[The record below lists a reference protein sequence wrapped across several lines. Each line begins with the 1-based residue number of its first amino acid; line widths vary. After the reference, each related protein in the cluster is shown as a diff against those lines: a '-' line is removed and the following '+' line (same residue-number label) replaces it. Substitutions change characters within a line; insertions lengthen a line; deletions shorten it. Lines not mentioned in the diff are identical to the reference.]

1 MFIKGVI
8 LSSYGVNGYARVKS
22 ISNNFCD
29 FINLKNN
36 KVLLK
41 KSNSSSVEVKVVD
54 VNIKGNSLFLKFE
67 EIDTPEAVRPLIGF
81 ELWVDDSLASSL
93 KEGEYY
99 LGKLIGYAIVNNNK
113 KLGEVVAF
121 FEYLNS
127 VFLEVRVGI
136 KFFFIPF
143 LSIYIGDINA
153 QEKTIELKVL
163 DLLK

>member
-8 LSSYGVNGYARVKS
+8 LSSYGVNGYAKVKS
-22 ISNNFCD
+22 ISNNFFD

-36 KVLLK
+36 KVILK
-41 KSNSSSVEVKVVD
+41 KNNASDIEVKVVD
-54 VNIKGNSLFLKFE
+54 VNVRGNSLFLKFE
-67 EIDTPEAVRPLIGF
+67 GINTPEAVKPVIGF

-99 LGKLIGYAIVNNNK
+99 LGKLIGYSIVNNNK

-121 FEYLNS
+121 FEYLNN
-127 VFLEVRVGI
+127 VFLEVKVGI

>member
-8 LSSYGVNGYARVKS
+8 LSSYGVNGYAKVKS

-41 KSNSSSVEVKVVD
+41 KNNASDIEVKVVD
-54 VNIKGNSLFLKFE
+54 VNVRGNSLFLKFE
-67 EIDTPEAVRPLIGF
+67 GINTPEAVKPVIGF

-93 KEGEYY
+93 KKGEYY
-99 LGKLIGYAIVNNNK
+99 LGKLIGYSIVNNNK

-121 FEYLNS
+121 FEYLNN
-127 VFLEVRVGI
+127 VFLEVKVGI

>member
-8 LSSYGVNGYARVKS
+8 LSSYGVNGYAKVKS

-41 KSNSSSVEVKVVD
+41 KNNASDIEVKVVD
-54 VNIKGNSLFLKFE
+54 VNVRGNSLFLKFE
-67 EIDTPEAVRPLIGF
+67 GINTPEAVKPVIGF

-93 KEGEYY
+93 KEDEYY
-99 LGKLIGYAIVNNNK
+99 LGKLIGYSIVNSNK

-121 FEYLNS
+121 FEYLNN
-127 VFLEVRVGI
+127 VFLEVKVGI

>member
-41 KSNSSSVEVKVVD
+41 KSNGSSVEVKVVD

>member
-67 EIDTPEAVRPLIGF
+67 EIDTPEAVRSLIGF

>member
-8 LSSYGVNGYARVKS
+8 LSSYGVNGYAKVKS

>member
-8 LSSYGVNGYARVKS
+8 LSSYGVNGYARIKS

-41 KSNSSSVEVKVVD
+41 KSNGFAIEVKVID
-54 VNIKGNSLFLKFE
+54 VNIKSNSLFLKFE
-67 EIDTPEAVRPLIGF
+67 GIDAPESVKPLIGF

-99 LGKLIGYAIVNNNK
+99 LGKLIGYTIVNDNR

-121 FEYLNS
+121 FEYLNN
-127 VFLEVRVGI
+127 VFLEVKVGI

-143 LSIYIGDINA
+143 LNIYIGNIDA
-153 QEKTIELKVL
+153 GEKTIELKVL
-163 DLLK
+163 DLLR

>member
-8 LSSYGVNGYARVKS
+8 LSSYGVNGYAKVKS

-41 KSNSSSVEVKVVD
+41 KSNVSSVEVKVVD

-143 LSIYIGDINA
+143 LSIYIGDINT

>member
-8 LSSYGVNGYARVKS
+8 LSSYGVNGYAKVKS

-29 FINLKNN
+29 FIDLKNN

-41 KSNSSSVEVKVVD
+41 KINSSAIEVKIVD
-54 VNIKGNSLFLKFE
+54 VSIRGNSLFLKFE
-67 EIDTPEAVRPLIGF
+67 GINTPEAVKPLIGF
-81 ELWVDDSLASSL
+81 ELWVDDLLASSL

-99 LGKLIGYAIVNNNK
+99 LGKLVGYAIVNNNR

-121 FEYLNS
+121 FEHLNS
-127 VFLEVRVGI
+127 VFLEVKSGI

>member
-8 LSSYGVNGYARVKS
+8 LSSYGVNGYAKVKS

-41 KSNSSSVEVKVVD
+41 KNNSSSVEVKVVD

-143 LSIYIGDINA
+143 LSIYIGDINT

>member
-8 LSSYGVNGYARVKS
+8 LSSYGVNGYARIKS

-41 KSNSSSVEVKVVD
+41 KSNGFAIEVKVID
-54 VNIKGNSLFLKFE
+54 VNIKSNSLFLKFE
-67 EIDTPEAVRPLIGF
+67 GIDAPESVKPLIGF

-99 LGKLIGYAIVNNNK
+99 LGKLIGYTIVNDNR

-121 FEYLNS
+121 FEY
-127 VFLEVRVGI
+127 
-136 KFFFIPF
+136 
-143 LSIYIGDINA
+143 
-153 QEKTIELKVL
+153 
-163 DLLK
+163 

>member
-143 LSIYIGDINA
+143 LSIYIGDINT

>member
-41 KSNSSSVEVKVVD
+41 KNNSSSVEVKVVD

-143 LSIYIGDINA
+143 LSIYIGDINT

>member
-54 VNIKGNSLFLKFE
+54 VNIKGDSLFLKFE

>member
-41 KSNSSSVEVKVVD
+41 KSNGSSVEVKVVD

-143 LSIYIGDINA
+143 LSIYIGDINT

>member
-8 LSSYGVNGYARVKS
+8 LSSYGVNGYAKVKS

-41 KSNSSSVEVKVVD
+41 KSNNSSVEAKVVD

-67 EIDTPEAVRPLIGF
+67 EIDTPEAVRSLIGF
-81 ELWVDDSLASSL
+81 ELWVDDLLASSL

>member
-8 LSSYGVNGYARVKS
+8 LSSYGVNGYARIKS

-41 KSNSSSVEVKVVD
+41 KSNGFAIEVKVTD
-54 VNIKGNSLFLKFE
+54 VNIKSNSLFLKFE
-67 EIDTPEAVRPLIGF
+67 GIDAPESVKPLIGF

-99 LGKLIGYAIVNNNK
+99 LGKLIGYTIVNDNR

-121 FEYLNS
+121 FEYLNN
-127 VFLEVRVGI
+127 VFLEVKVGI

-143 LSIYIGDINA
+143 LNIYIGNIDA
-153 QEKTIELKVL
+153 GEKTIELKVL
-163 DLLK
+163 DLLR

>member
-8 LSSYGVNGYARVKS
+8 LSSYGVNGYARIKS

-41 KSNSSSVEVKVVD
+41 KSNGFAIEVKVID
-54 VNIKGNSLFLKFE
+54 VNIKSNSLFLKFE
-67 EIDTPEAVRPLIGF
+67 GIDAPESVKPLIGF

-99 LGKLIGYAIVNNNK
+99 LGKLIGYTIVNDNR

-121 FEYLNS
+121 FEYLNN
-127 VFLEVRVGI
+127 VFLEVKVGI

-143 LSIYIGDINA
+143 LNIYIGNIDA
-153 QEKTIELKVL
+153 EEKTIELKVL
-163 DLLK
+163 DLLR

>member
-8 LSSYGVNGYARVKS
+8 LSSYGVNGYAKVKS
-22 ISNNFCD
+22 ISNNFYD

-41 KSNSSSVEVKVVD
+41 KSNGFAIEVKIVD
-54 VNIKGNSLFLKFE
+54 VNIKSNSLFLKFE
-67 EIDTPEAVRPLIGF
+67 GIDTPESVKPLIGF
-81 ELWVDDSLASSL
+81 ELWVDDVLASSL

-99 LGKLIGYAIVNNNK
+99 LGKLIGYAIVNDNR

-127 VFLEVRVGI
+127 VFLEVKVGI

-143 LSIYIGDINA
+143 LGIYIGDIDTSK
-153 QEKTIELKVL
+153 KTIELKVL
-163 DLLK
+163 DLLR

>member
-8 LSSYGVNGYARVKS
+8 LSSYGVNGYAKVKS

-41 KSNSSSVEVKVVD
+41 KSNGSSVEVKVVD

>member
-8 LSSYGVNGYARVKS
+8 LSSYGVNGYARIKS

-36 KVLLK
+36 NVLLK
-41 KSNSSSVEVKVVD
+41 KSNGFAIEVKVID
-54 VNIKGNSLFLKFE
+54 VNIKSNSLFLKFE
-67 EIDTPEAVRPLIGF
+67 GIDAPESVKPLIGF

-99 LGKLIGYAIVNNNK
+99 LGKLIGYTIVNDNR

-121 FEYLNS
+121 FEYLNN
-127 VFLEVRVGI
+127 VFLEVKVGI
-136 KFFFIPF
+136 KFFLFPF
-143 LSIYIGDINA
+143 
-153 QEKTIELKVL
+153 
-163 DLLK
+163 

>member
-8 LSSYGVNGYARVKS
+8 LSSYGVNGYARIKS

-41 KSNSSSVEVKVVD
+41 KSNGFAIEVKVTD
-54 VNIKGNSLFLKFE
+54 VNIKSNSLFLKFE
-67 EIDTPEAVRPLIGF
+67 GIDAPESVKPLIGF

-99 LGKLIGYAIVNNNK
+99 LGKLIGYTIVNDNR

-121 FEYLNS
+121 FEYLNN
-127 VFLEVRVGI
+127 VFLEVKVGI

-143 LSIYIGDINA
+143 LSIYIGNIDVG
-153 QEKTIELKVL
+153 EKTIELKVL
-163 DLLK
+163 DLLR

>member
-163 DLLK
+163 

>member
-8 LSSYGVNGYARVKS
+8 LSSYGVNGYAKVKS

-41 KSNSSSVEVKVVD
+41 KNNVSNIEVKVVD
-54 VNIKGNSLFLKFE
+54 VNVRGNSLFLKFE
-67 EIDTPEAVRPLIGF
+67 GINTPEAVKTVIGF

-93 KEGEYY
+93 KEDEYY

-121 FEYLNS
+121 FEYLNN
-127 VFLEVRVGI
+127 VFLEVKVGI

>member
-41 KSNSSSVEVKVVD
+41 KSNVSSVEVKVVD

-143 LSIYIGDINA
+143 LSIYIGDINT

>member
-1 MFIKGVI
+1 MFVKGVI
-8 LSSYGVNGYARVKS
+8 LSSYGVNGYARIKS

-41 KSNSSSVEVKVVD
+41 KSNGFAIEVKVVD
-54 VNIKGNSLFLKFE
+54 VNIKSNSLFLKFE
-67 EIDTPEAVRPLIGF
+67 GINTPELVKPLIGF
-81 ELWVDDSLASSL
+81 ELWVNDSLASSL

-99 LGKLIGYAIVNNNK
+99 LGKLIGYTVVNDNR

-121 FEYLNS
+121 FEYLNN
-127 VFLEVRVGI
+127 VFLEVKVGI
-136 KFFFIPF
+136 KLFFIPF
-143 LSIYIGDINA
+143 LSIYIGDIDTG
-153 QEKTIELKVL
+153 EKTIELKVL

>member
-1 MFIKGVI
+1 M
-8 LSSYGVNGYARVKS
+8 
-22 ISNNFCD
+22 
-29 FINLKNN
+29 
-36 KVLLK
+36 
-41 KSNSSSVEVKVVD
+41 
-54 VNIKGNSLFLKFE
+54 KFE

-143 LSIYIGDINA
+143 LSIYIGDINT

>member
-113 KLGEVVAF
+113 
-121 FEYLNS
+121 N
-127 VFLEVRVGI
+127 
-136 KFFFIPF
+136 
-143 LSIYIGDINA
+143 
-153 QEKTIELKVL
+153 
-163 DLLK
+163 

>member
-8 LSSYGVNGYARVKS
+8 LSSYGVNGYAKVKS

-67 EIDTPEAVRPLIGF
+67 EIDTPEAVRLLIGF

-143 LSIYIGDINA
+143 LNIYIGDINA

>member
-8 LSSYGVNGYARVKS
+8 LSSYGVNGYAKVKS

-29 FINLKNN
+29 FVNLKNN
-36 KVLLK
+36 KVILK
-41 KSNSSSVEVKVVD
+41 KSNSSTIEVKVVG
-54 VNIKGNSLFLKFE
+54 VNIKGNSLYLKFE
-67 EIDTPEAVRPLIGF
+67 GINTPEAIRLLIGF

-99 LGKLIGYAIVNNNK
+99 LGKLIGYDIVNNNK

-127 VFLEVRVGI
+127 VFLEVKVGI

>member
-8 LSSYGVNGYARVKS
+8 LSSYGVNGYAKVKS

-41 KSNSSSVEVKVVD
+41 KNNASDIEVKVVD
-54 VNIKGNSLFLKFE
+54 VNVRGNSLFLKFE
-67 EIDTPEAVRPLIGF
+67 GINTPEAVKPVIGF

-99 LGKLIGYAIVNNNK
+99 LGKLIGYSIVNSNK

-121 FEYLNS
+121 FEYLNN
-127 VFLEVRVGI
+127 VFLEVKVGI

-143 LSIYIGDINA
+143 LSIYVGDINA

>member
-1 MFIKGVI
+1 MFVKGVI
-8 LSSYGVNGYARVKS
+8 LSSYGVNGYARIKS

-41 KSNSSSVEVKVVD
+41 KSNGFAIEVKVVD
-54 VNIKGNSLFLKFE
+54 VNIKSNSLFLKFE
-67 EIDTPEAVRPLIGF
+67 GINTPELVKPLIGF

-99 LGKLIGYAIVNNNK
+99 LGKLIGYTVVNDNR

-121 FEYLNS
+121 FEYLNN
-127 VFLEVRVGI
+127 VFLEVKVGI

-143 LSIYIGDINA
+143 LSIYIGDIDTG
-153 QEKTIELKVL
+153 EKTIELKVL

>member
-8 LSSYGVNGYARVKS
+8 LSSYGVNGYAKVKS

-41 KSNSSSVEVKVVD
+41 KNNTSDIEVKVVD
-54 VNIKGNSLFLKFE
+54 VNVRGNSLFLKFE
-67 EIDTPEAVRPLIGF
+67 GINTPEAVKPVIGF

-99 LGKLIGYAIVNNNK
+99 LGKLIGYSIVNSNK

-121 FEYLNS
+121 FEYLNN
-127 VFLEVRVGI
+127 VFLEVKVGI

>member
-8 LSSYGVNGYARVKS
+8 LSSYGVNGYARIKS

-41 KSNSSSVEVKVVD
+41 KSNGFAIEVKVID
-54 VNIKGNSLFLKFE
+54 VNIKSNSLFLKFE
-67 EIDTPEAVRPLIGF
+67 GIDAPESVKPLIGF

-99 LGKLIGYAIVNNNK
+99 LGKLIGYTIVNDNR

-121 FEYLNS
+121 FEYLNN
-127 VFLEVRVGI
+127 VFLEVKVGI

-143 LSIYIGDINA
+143 LNIYIGNIDA
-153 QEKTIELKVL
+153 KKKQLSL
-163 DLLK
+163 RF

>member
-8 LSSYGVNGYARVKS
+8 LSSYGVNGYAKVKS

-41 KSNSSSVEVKVVD
+41 KSNVSSVEVKVVD

>member
-8 LSSYGVNGYARVKS
+8 LSSYGVDGYAKVKS
-22 ISNNFCD
+22 ISNNFSD

-41 KSNSSSVEVKVVD
+41 KNNDSIIEVKVVD
-54 VNIKGNSLFLKFE
+54 VSIKGNSLLLKFE
-67 EIDTPEAVRPLIGF
+67 GIDTPEAVKPLIGF
-81 ELWVDDSLASSL
+81 ELWVGDLLASRL

-113 KLGEVVAF
+113 KLGEVVSF

-127 VFLEVRVGI
+127 IFLEVKVGI

-143 LSIYIGDINA
+143 LSIYVGDINA
-153 QEKTIELKVL
+153 QKKTIEIKVL

>member
-153 QEKTIELKVL
+153 QEKQLSL
-163 DLLK
+163 RF

>member
-8 LSSYGVNGYARVKS
+8 LSSYGVNGYARIKS

-41 KSNSSSVEVKVVD
+41 KSNDFAIEVKVID
-54 VNIKGNSLFLKFE
+54 VNIKSNSLFLKFE
-67 EIDTPEAVRPLIGF
+67 GIDAPESVKPLIGF

-99 LGKLIGYAIVNNNK
+99 LGKLIGYTIVNDNR

-121 FEYLNS
+121 FEYLNN
-127 VFLEVRVGI
+127 VFLEVKVGI

-143 LSIYIGDINA
+143 LSIYIGNIDA
-153 QEKTIELKVL
+153 GEKTIELKVL
-163 DLLK
+163 DLLR